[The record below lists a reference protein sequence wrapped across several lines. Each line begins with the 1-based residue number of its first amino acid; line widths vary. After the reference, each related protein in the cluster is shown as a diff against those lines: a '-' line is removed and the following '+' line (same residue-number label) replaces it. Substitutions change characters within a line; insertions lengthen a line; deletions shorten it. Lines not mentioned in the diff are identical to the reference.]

1 MHPGN
6 TSAYALYQRC
16 ADQLIVGP
24 MGGAVGINILAVK
37 CVMDLMRIPGR
48 EQDDLMLQVQ
58 ELAGLIIGE
67 RARERERQEEKNK
80 TRG

>member
-6 TSAYALYQRC
+6 ATAYALYQRC
-16 ADQLIVGP
+16 ADQLIIGP
-24 MGGAVGINILAVK
+24 MGGVVGLNTLAVK
-37 CVMDLMRIPGR
+37 CTMELMRIPFR
-48 EQDDLMLQVQ
+48 EQDALMLQVQ